1 MESPSY
7 AECARALQAI
17 GLDQLPA
24 EFHGQVCGLLCRG
37 DAVDTALSEVGAPGV
52 DTSSNLHA
60 LGVASL
66 ADLAE
71 PESRFAPLLPEDET
85 ALHQR
90 VVALADWCEGFL
102 HGLAL
107 RPGLDLKK
115 LSAEARE
122 LIEDFTQI
130 SRAGLVEDDDE
141 EGEDEERAYAEL
153 VEYVRVGVQVL
164 FLELTSGRAP
174 DSATLH

>member
-1 MESPSY
+1 MDSPTYSEY
-7 AECARALQAI
+7 ERALRAI

-37 DAVDTALSEVGAPGV
+37 DAVDAALTEIGAQSVSE
-52 DTSSNLHA
+52 SSNLHA

-71 PESRFAPLLPEDET
+71 PESRFAPLLPDDDAE
-85 ALHQR
+85 LRQR

-107 RPGLDLKK
+107 RPGLDVKK

-130 SRAGLVEDDDE
+130 SRAGLAEDDDE